1 MTMISPA
8 FPFSDATDPVALHQG
23 QAEIKVKNGKI
34 TSNAEVRLILL
45 PRPSIEISGIFKP
58 QASSHPF
65 QFDFGE
71 DMTKLTLDGQVLEGF
86 ARTIMMDNAGLQI
99 GWCPGRLPFEIL
111 APGSTGLSRVVFHL
125 FDFFNLRN
133 LPGNTLV
140 LDNGGW
146 LVSIQQEKTVA
157 ETVRKTREDGIC
169 RYTHAAEFVR
179 KDGASFS
186 TEDANQQLEVLRY
199 FLALL
204 RGTWCDPVCAV
215 GFDESGS
222 RAWQYF
228 TEPRPHMAVAST
240 WFDPFHP
247 GDAAALFPMFLAKW
261 GASDSW
267 RECLRE
273 VIYWYVNSNSAGG
286 APGIDASI
294 LLTQAALERLSHQY
308 AVVAHRL
315 SSPDGFKS
323 KMLASD
329 KLRILLSSLRIPI
342 DSQPELTN
350 IIKLGSK
357 WLDGPH
363 AFTEIRNSLVHP
375 DAKDREKLT
384 ECIYDAWRLG
394 LWYLELSLLAVMGY
408 EGTYG
413 NRLRQRQYG
422 QVEQVP
428 WARTEGD

>member
-1 MTMISPA
+1 MISPA
-8 FPFSDATDPVALHQG
+8 FPFSDATDPVVLQ
-23 QAEIKVKNGKI
+23 QCRAEIKVKNGAL
-34 TSNAEVRLILL
+34 SSDAEIRLTLL
-45 PRPSIEISGIFKP
+45 PRPSIDIVGIYKP
-58 QASSHPF
+58 QANSHPF
-65 QFDFGE
+65 KFGFGE
-71 DMTKLTLDGQVLEGF
+71 DMAKLTLDGQVLEGF
-86 ARTIMMDNAGLQI
+86 TRSVMMSEAGLQI
-99 GWCPGRLPFEIL
+99 RWCPSQLPIEIP
-111 APGSTGLSRVVFHL
+111 AQDCTGLSRVAFHL

-133 LPGNTLV
+133 LSGNTLM
-140 LDNGGW
+140 LDNGEW
-146 LVSIQQEKTVA
+146 MVSIQQEKSVA
-157 ETVRKTREDGIC
+157 ETVRMIGEDGVC
-169 RYTHAAEFVR
+169 RFTHAAELVR
-179 KDGASFS
+179 KDGAQFS
-186 TEDANQQLEVLRY
+186 TEDANRQLEVLRY
-199 FLALL
+199 FLAFL

-215 GFDESGS
+215 GFDAEGS
-222 RAWQYF
+222 RTWHYIS
-228 TEPRPHMAVAST
+228 EPRPHMAVAST
-240 WFDPFHP
+240 WFDPYRP
-247 GDAAALFPMFLAKW
+247 EDAAALFPMFHAKW
-261 GASDSW
+261 CASDAW

-273 VIYWYVNSNSAGG
+273 VIYWYVNSNSASGT
-286 APGIDASI
+286 PGIDASI

-329 KLRILLSSLRIPI
+329 KLRILLSSLQIPI
-342 DSQPELTN
+342 DSQPELTS

-408 EGTYG
+408 DGTYG
-413 NRLRQRQYG
+413 NRLRQRRYG